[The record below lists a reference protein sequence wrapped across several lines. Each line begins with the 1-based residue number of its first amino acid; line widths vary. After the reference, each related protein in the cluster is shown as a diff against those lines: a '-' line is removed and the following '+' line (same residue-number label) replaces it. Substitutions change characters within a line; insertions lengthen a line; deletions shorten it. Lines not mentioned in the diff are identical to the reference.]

1 MSKVCKTS
9 LRETKSDEKWCKN
22 VFWKVSSNYFVNID
36 LYFWMS
42 QDLLLSSVPFPH
54 ADRTS
59 KSVLKPIFA
68 ISFRQNVVVC
78 PPSWTRFSPLFFTP
92 FLVIFVTS
100 FWQVLPNFNFVKIY
114 LQILFLFYSFS
125 SFIRFV
131 QSFQSFL
138 KRQREKC
145 ILFHSGLKTL
155 AVGRSEAAPFM
166 FPRPIATT
174 LSSLLA
180 LMRDTSD
187 DTSDATS
194 TNRHMSS
201 SSGKDVTFDI

>member
-1 MSKVCKTS
+1 MFF
-9 LRETKSDEKWCKN
+9 EKFRQIILSISICTFGCHKPYFCQ
-22 VFWKVSSNYFVNID
+22 VYRFLTRIAHLKVSWSRFSQFRFVK
-36 LYFWMS
+36 MS
-42 QDLLLSSVPFPH
+42 SCVPPHEPVFHHFSSPH
-54 ADRTS
+54 FLWFSSRLFNKFLQISISS
-59 KSVLKPIFA
+59 KSILF
-68 ISFRQNVVVC
+68 
-78 PPSWTRFSPLFFTP
+78 FSPNSFSLLFF
-92 FLVIFVTS
+92 FIF
-100 FWQVLPNFNFVKIY
+100 FH
-114 LQILFLFYSFS
+114 
-125 SFIRFV
+125 FV
-131 QSFQSFL
+131 QSFQSFS